1 MKRDK
6 AARIDSITTELLNVD
21 KGVTTEVL
29 YELFTRI
36 WEKELTEDWSK
47 ELIVKLP
54 KREDLTEC
62 DNWIGI
68 TLMLVIM
75 KLFGTAIINR
85 IREGVDNKL
94 RNEQADKEM
103 AEIRHSRFLCC
114 VTS

>member
-21 KGVTTEVL
+21 KDVTTEVL

-54 KREDLTEC
+54 KR
-62 DNWIGI
+62 
-68 TLMLVIM
+68 
-75 KLFGTAIINR
+75 
-85 IREGVDNKL
+85 
-94 RNEQADKEM
+94 
-103 AEIRHSRFLCC
+103 
-114 VTS
+114 